1 MPNDV
6 NSPGRL
12 IGMARRSARLEP
24 MEEIASGSI
33 SVQAGLDGDHK
44 GTKFPSRQITVMS
57 IEAWRLA
64 AIEVGQPHL
73 HWTTRRANLLVE
85 GVDLPRARGGVVRIG
100 GVRLEVTNPTLP
112 CKRMEDACPGL
123 RKALYPDWRGGMTC
137 RVLQG
142 GDISLRDAVEVLASP
157 RERVIRLP

>member
-1 MPNDV
+1 
-6 NSPGRL
+6 
-12 IGMARRSARLEP
+12 MARRSARLEP

-33 SVQAGLDGDHK
+33 TLQAGLDGDHK
-44 GTKFPSRQITVMS
+44 GAKFPNRQITAMS
-57 IEAWRLA
+57 VEAWRLA
-64 AIEVGQPHL
+64 AIEVGQPDL

-100 GVRLEVTNPTLP
+100 DVTLEVTNPTLP
-112 CKRMEDACPGL
+112 CRRMEDACPGL
-123 RKALYPDWRGGMTC
+123 RKALYPDWRGGITC

-142 GDISLRDAVEVLASP
+142 GDISLHDAVEVLVSP